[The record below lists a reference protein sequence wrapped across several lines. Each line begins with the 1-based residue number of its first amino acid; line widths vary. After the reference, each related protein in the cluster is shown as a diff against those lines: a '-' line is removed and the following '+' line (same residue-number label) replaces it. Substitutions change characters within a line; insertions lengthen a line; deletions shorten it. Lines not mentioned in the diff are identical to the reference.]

1 MIKWLAVLW
10 ISVFLFSSTQ
20 LWDVINYTLYYVLS
34 AWSFFY
40 TPIRFL
46 FELMWLSAFGTNIIA
61 ILYYLPIL
69 FWLYLMVRY
78 FFMMSSS
85 DWV

>member
-10 ISVFLFSSTQ
+10 ISVFLFTSTQ
-20 LWDVINYTLYYVLS
+20 LWDVINYTIYYTLS
-34 AWSFFY
+34 SWSFFY
-40 TPIRFL
+40 QPIRFL
-46 FELMWLSAFGTNIIA
+46 FELMWLSAFGFAIIN
-61 ILYYLPIL
+61 ILYYVPIL
-69 FWLYLMVRY
+69 FWLYKLVRY

>member
-10 ISVFLFSSTQ
+10 ISVFLFTSTQ
-20 LWDVINYTLYYVLS
+20 LWDVINYTIYYTLS
-34 AWSFFY
+34 SWAFFY
-40 TPIRFL
+40 QPIRFI
-46 FELMWLSAFGTNIIA
+46 FELLGLSAFGFTIINL
-61 ILYYLPIL
+61 LYYLPIL
-69 FWLYLMVRY
+69 FWLYKLVRY